1 MSTHSTVGRYE
12 DQFGRYVHFDGYP
25 DTAGVKLIN
34 LIRRD
39 GVDNAL
45 SVLIDEHK
53 YGWSSIDPDNSGSFT
68 AEELSIG
75 YDDGRFE
82 AVEGYGVAYTGKQT
96 WDEESCLNVNDTVYG
111 YLIESN
117 GMIHVYTADEQG
129 EAAVINPFSDDAII
143 EMSSIE

>member
-25 DTAGVKLIN
+25 DTVGVNLIKI
-34 LIRRD
+34 IRRD
-39 GVDNAL
+39 GVDDAL

-53 YGWSSIDPDNSGSFT
+53 YGWSSIDPDNHSFFT
-68 AEELSIG
+68 ADEMSIG

-96 WDEESCLNVNDTVYG
+96 QNRENRLNVSDTVYG
-111 YLIESN
+111 YLIEHN
-117 GMIHVYTADEQG
+117 GMIHVYTADECG
-129 EAAVINPFSDDAII
+129 EAAVINPFDDNAII
-143 EMSSIE
+143 EMSGIE